1 MFHVWVD
8 YPNEEDELEIVK
20 RTTADLEVKIVPILH
35 AEQIKA
41 LTRIIRKVP
50 IADHVA
56 KYALQLARLTRRNE
70 PEAPDFIKANVLWGA
85 GPRASQYL
93 VLGAKAHAVLMGRM
107 FVTHEDIQAIAPPV
121 LRHRIKTN
129 FNADA
134 EGITADDLIRKLIE
148 RVPVIPGEAAG
159 GKPQLFRS
167 ADAG

>member
-1 MFHVWVD
+1 MKVT
-8 YPNEEDELEIVK
+8 ELENQIEIVDRMVAQNVD
-20 RTTADLEVKIVPILH
+20 RTQYMMGIVAQGLW
-35 AEQIKA
+35 Q
-41 LTRIIRKVP
+41 V
-50 IADHVA
+50 
-56 KYALQLARLTRRNE
+56 ALQLARLTRRNE

-148 RVPVIPGEAAG
+148 SVPVIPGEADG